1 MGLWATEWVALPNA
15 LMLSGGIVAKVAPV
29 LEGLIV
35 DGERMR
41 ANLELTRGTILAE
54 AAMMELART
63 IGHEPAHVL
72 VTAISSRVASDE
84 RTTLTDALEADAE
97 AARHLSAE
105 ALERLRRPD
114 GYLGLAGVAADAV
127 QRSAR

>member
-1 MGLWATEWVALPNA
+1 
-15 LMLSGGIVAKVAPV
+15 VAKLAPV
-29 LEGLIV
+29 LEGLVV
-35 DGERMR
+35 DGQRMR

-63 IGHEPAHVL
+63 IGHEPAHAL

-114 GYLGLAGVAADAV
+114 RYLGLAGVAADAV